1 MKSKGQE
8 CVHKFRQK
16 FSKMCIMRKR
26 KYQTFYII
34 KMLYS
39 VYLVLGMNF
48 EHVQIKLFK
57 AVKNYCRWRRKG
69 RACKVKGYN

>member
-1 MKSKGQE
+1 
-8 CVHKFRQK
+8 
-16 FSKMCIMRKR
+16 MRKR

-57 AVKNYCRWRRKG
+57 AVKIMVGEEEKAG
-69 RACKVKGYN
+69 LAK

>member
-1 MKSKGQE
+1 
-8 CVHKFRQK
+8 
-16 FSKMCIMRKR
+16 MRKR
-26 KYQTFYII
+26 KYQTFYIV

-57 AVKNYCRWRRKG
+57 AVKNYCWWRRKG